1 MRVLCATDLLPK
13 SDAAIERA
21 GLMAEQLGADL
32 SLLHVV
38 APIESERALE
48 QDLQRAITQVR
59 SRSKPPLWQWG
70 RAPNTIVKT
79 GSPASRII
87 ETIDETDARLVILG
101 AHRKR
106 PVRDA
111 LSGTIA
117 GKILSSRTAPVL
129 IVKRAPRA
137 AYRKV
142 LLALDLSETSALAL
156 RTSEP
161 WLMSDE
167 TQAVIV
173 HAHEPPYEGMLAY
186 TGATYEAIGAYAR
199 GRARAAEN
207 AVRDLLKRHTRDFTR
222 YKIVLAQMHPA
233 AAIRQAVDRF
243 HPDLLVMGTRGHD
256 RLRRALLGSVANQVL
271 NSASSDVL
279 IVPDGSV
286 KASEHRNR
294 RPPMKRSRAVL
305 NEVIPGA

>member
-38 APIESERALE
+38 VPIESERALE
-48 QDLQRAITQVR
+48 QDLQRAIAQVK

-70 RAPNTIVKT
+70 KTPNTIVKT
-79 GSPASRII
+79 GAPATRII
-87 ETIDETDARLVILG
+87 ETIDETNARLVVLG
-101 AHRKR
+101 SHRKR

-111 LSGTIA
+111 LSGTVA

-129 IVKRAPRA
+129 FVKHAPRA

-156 RTSEP
+156 RAAES
-161 WLMSDE
+161 WLINDD
-167 TQAVIV
+167 TQTVIV
-173 HAHEPPYEGMLAY
+173 HAHEPQYEGMLPY
-186 TGATYEAIGAYAR
+186 FGLTE
-199 GRARAAEN
+199 RAMDGYSRSWKQAAEN

-222 YKIVLAQMHPA
+222 YNIVLEQTRPA
-233 AAIRQAVDRF
+233 AAIRHAVDRLR
-243 HPDLLVMGTRGHD
+243 PDLLVMGTRGHG
-256 RLRRALLGSVANQVL
+256 RVRRALLGSVANQVL
-271 NSASSDVL
+271 NSANCDLL

-286 KASEHRNR
+286 QTSEHRNR
-294 RPPMKRSRAVL
+294 RPPTKRSRPVF